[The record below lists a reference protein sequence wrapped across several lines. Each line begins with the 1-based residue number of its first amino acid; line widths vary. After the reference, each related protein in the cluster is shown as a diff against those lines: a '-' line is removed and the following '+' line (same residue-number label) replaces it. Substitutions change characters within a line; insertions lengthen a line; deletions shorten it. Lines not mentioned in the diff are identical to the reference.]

1 MAAPQTSMDPAE
13 TDRRI
18 YAQVFDNALVGI
30 CFMRDR
36 RFLRVNA
43 RMEEM
48 LGYGPGELVGQSV
61 RLLYA
66 RAEDFEEVG
75 RIVADFPANNRYEH
89 ERPLIRKDGRLLW
102 CQISGRKVDP
112 GVSHGT
118 SVWVVQ
124 DITEKKE
131 AEGELARANQRLE
144 QTIERRTR
152 NLQKMNETLK
162 LEVKRR
168 RETEREMIESRE
180 KYRVLIRNMPLGLVI
195 TDADGQIIETN
206 PAVLAML
213 DADDMDAFRLQAARN
228 AAVRTADGDSLSL
241 QALIA
246 RESPADSRRI
256 GHAVMSW
263 TGRSGAVRWFDV
275 VGVRVPVRG
284 LGAALVFSDRTEARE
299 AREREHAQHQQ
310 LAHATRLSMMGQFAS
325 ALAHELGQPLNAC
338 QSYAAGI
345 AHRLREEF
353 DARPDSREAL
363 NRLQAHLAQAGD
375 VVRNV
380 RTFIASH
387 RPDNEVVNFAALV
400 SSTLELLQIPLR
412 QNGVRIDVNVP
423 QQLPILR
430 GSRVELQQVL
440 VNLLVNAIEAMR
452 DAKTGKPS
460 IRIRVQRAS
469 ASRLRATV
477 TDNGPG
483 LPTDLVERIFQPYIS
498 TKRDGLGM
506 GLMMCRTIIEAHGG
520 SLTPDSRRRRGASF
534 SFTLPWSV
542 EEAAT

>member
-36 RFLRVNA
+36 HFLRVNA

-48 LGYGPGELVGQSV
+48 LGYAPGELAGQSV

-66 RAEDFEEVG
+66 RPEDFEEVG
-75 RIVADFPANNRYEH
+75 RVVADFPANNRYEH
-89 ERPLIRKDGRLLW
+89 ERPLIAKDGRLL
-102 CQISGRKVDP
+102 CCLISGRMVDP
-112 GVSHGT
+112 GVTHGT

-144 QTIERRTR
+144 QTIEQRTR
-152 NLQKMNETLK
+152 NLQKINETLK
-162 LEVKRR
+162 LEVERR
-168 RETEREMIESRE
+168 RESERVMIESRE

-195 TDADGQIIETN
+195 TDADEQVIETN
-206 PAVLAML
+206 PAVLAMF
-213 DADDMDAFRLQAARN
+213 DAHDMHAFRVQAMRN
-228 AAVRTADGDSLSL
+228 EAVRTAEGDRLSL

-246 RESPADSRRI
+246 RESPPDSRRI
-256 GHAVMSW
+256 GHAVVSW
-263 TGRSGAVRWFDV
+263 AGKDGAMRWFDV

-284 LGAALVFSDRTEARE
+284 LGAALVFSDRTEARQ

-375 VVRNV
+375 VIRNV
-380 RTFIASH
+380 RAFIASH
-387 RPDNEVVNFAALV
+387 RPVNETVNFAALV
-400 SSTLELLQIPLR
+400 GSTLELLQIPLR
-412 QNGVRIDVNVP
+412 QNGVQVNVNVP
-423 QQLPILR
+423 ANLPTLR
-430 GSRVELQQVL
+430 GNRVELQQVL
-440 VNLLVNAIEAMR
+440 VNLLINAIEAMR
-452 DAKTGKPS
+452 DAKTKHPA

-483 LPTDLVERIFQPYIS
+483 LPADLLERIFQPYIS

-506 GLMMCRTIIEAHGG
+506 GLMMCRTIIESHGG
-520 SLTPDSRRRRGASF
+520 TLTPDSRRRRGASF
-534 SFTLPWSV
+534 SFVLPWAA